1 MRVCSTVRLSPRR
14 VKSLPKFVLAY
25 EHSRVSGRLAPI
37 VRRGATAFLLSQA
50 QGSTMNQPGSFSW
63 IAGVP
68 FFFLARLMCSGL
80 NCRCPVQWVAASG
93 LLANQ

>member
-68 FFFLARLMCSGL
+68 FFSRPADVFWSKLSLPSAVGGSFG
-80 NCRCPVQWVAASG
+80 VAG
-93 LLANQ
+93 Q